1 MNFKYMEMAIEEANR
16 AFLEDEVPVGCV
28 IVHGDEVLAVA
39 HNKKEGMNC
48 VTKHA
53 EILAVEKASSK
64 ISNWRLDNCDVYV
77 TLEPC
82 PMCAS
87 ALKQARVNH
96 VFCGLSNSDPNNLE
110 IISKIFEKD
119 KNNDSVL
126 FTNDLAVERVSSI
139 MKKFFEIRR
148 NR

>member
-1 MNFKYMEMAIEEANR
+1 
-16 AFLEDEVPVGCV
+16 
-28 IVHGDEVLAVA
+28 
-39 HNKKEGMNC
+39 MNC

-87 ALKQARVNH
+87 ALKQARVSH
-96 VFCGLSNSDPNNLE
+96 IFCGLSNSDPNNLE

>member
-1 MNFKYMEMAIEEANR
+1 MDLKYMDLAIEEAKK
-16 AFLEDEVPVGCV
+16 AFFENEVPIGCV
-28 IVHGDEVLAVA
+28 IVRDNEILAVA
-39 HNKKEGMNC
+39 HNEKESMNC

-64 ISNWRLDNCDVYV
+64 IGNWRLENCDVYI

-96 VFCGLSNSDPNNLE
+96 IYCGLSNSDSNNLKIITE
-110 IISKIFEKD
+110 IFKKD
-119 KNNDSVL
+119 KNNIGVQ
-126 FTNDLAVERVSSI
+126 FTNDLAVEKVKPI
-139 MKKFFEIRR
+139 MQKFFEFRR
-148 NR
+148 NT